1 MATYYARSTGG
12 NWNSSSSWSTV
23 SSASSTNAGTFP
35 GAADTTI
42 LDSGSGNITIN
53 VLSASL
59 TLNCTGYIGTLRFQA
74 NFQLGGNLTL
84 GSGMTITADLT
95 TRSLRLST
103 ATITSNGIH
112 LPITITVNTSPTITL
127 ADDFDCLNTAANFF
141 GTFVSSS
148 TTTRYFKVRGN
159 FTINGACASNA
170 TNTVIFQYTGTGTYT
185 SGGSSMNAPFEIN
198 TSGSITFAAT
208 NHNFSNSSLGY
219 SWSFKYT
226 LGTVIS
232 TGAIIG
238 VSGSTAAYK
247 IDSNLLVFETIYPS
261 LNVELLSTLRATTIG
276 FQYNT
281 SGSHTLSGNF
291 GFICDYL
298 EFNKSGT
305 FGQHRNLTLTAGNTY
320 TINKLLSNF
329 PIPNTVLPAPTIQSS
344 HASNKVSVVLNGGS
358 NLIRCNIT
366 RVDASGGVLINIV
379 GIITNCSNVGTSTQ
393 NVLI

>member
-59 TLNCTGYIGTLRFQA
+59 TLNCTGYTGTLRFQA
-74 NFQLGGNLTL
+74 NFQLGGALSL

-95 TRSLRLST
+95 TRSLSLST
-103 ATITSNGIH
+103 ATITSNSVH

-127 ADDFDCLNTAANFF
+127 ADDLDCLNTAANFF
-141 GTFVSSS
+141 GTFVSST

-159 FTINGACASNA
+159 LTINGACASNA
-170 TNTVIFQYTGTGTYT
+170 TNTVVFQYTGTGTYT
-185 SGGSSMNAPFEIN
+185 SGGSSMNVPFEIN
-198 TSGSITFAAT
+198 TSGTLSFAVAT
-208 NHNFSNSSLGY
+208 HNFGNSNLNY

-232 TGAIIG
+232 TGSTIS
-238 VSGSTAAYK
+238 VSGSVATYK
-247 IDSNLLVFETIYPS
+247 IDSNILTFDTIVTS
-261 LNVELLSTLRATTIG
+261 LNVEFLSTLRTTTLVVP
-276 FQYNT
+276 YNT
-281 SGSHTLSGNF
+281 SGVHVLSGNY

-305 FGQHRNLTLTAGNTY
+305 LGVYRNLTLTAGNTY
-320 TINKLLSNF
+320 IVNKLISNF
-329 PIPNTVLPAPTIQSS
+329 PTPNGSLASPSIQSS
-344 HASNKVSVVLNGGS
+344 HASNKVNLTLNGGS
-358 NLIRCNIT
+358 SLVRCNMT
-366 RVDASGGVLINIV
+366 RINASGGVIINTIGV
-379 GIITNCSNVGTSTQ
+379 ITDCFNVGTSTQ